1 MILVLQFQMNYIHL
15 NATLIFYTKLL
26 SEELHVRFVAKDFLK
41 EHIRSFY
48 VHVKEML

>member
-26 SEELHVRFVAKDFLK
+26 SEELHVRFVAEGFLL